1 MESSQRKRQVRKGEK
16 NNMWQTHNS
25 HNIINMQLRL
35 LPAAHKVL
43 FYAGLCNSNTT
54 VFKVVKIAGYV
65 KLCVYT
71 KTRLKDEK
79 SGAQPMKA
87 KSTRVS
93 FQNT

>member
-1 MESSQRKRQVRKGEK
+1 
-16 NNMWQTHNS
+16 
-25 HNIINMQLRL
+25 MQLRL